1 MESDADLVN
10 KWEVDLVGMKD
21 GHVRAVV
28 VKMNEAFSKFESSTN
43 YKCVRIQLSD
53 GGKEKKKISSLVY
66 VDKALY
72 MIIVLNEWTRKTGTI
87 VFALE

>member
-1 MESDADLVN
+1 MAA
-10 KWEVDLVGMKD
+10 KK
-21 GHVRAVV
+21 R
-28 VKMNEAFSKFESSTN
+28 
-43 YKCVRIQLSD
+43 
-53 GGKEKKKISSLVY
+53 KKKISSLVY